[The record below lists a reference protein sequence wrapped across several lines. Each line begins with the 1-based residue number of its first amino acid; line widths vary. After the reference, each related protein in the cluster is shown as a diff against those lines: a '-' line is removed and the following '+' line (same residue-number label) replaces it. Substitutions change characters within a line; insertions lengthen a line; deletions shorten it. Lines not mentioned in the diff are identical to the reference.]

1 RPSTTTAVSST
12 GRFLKLT
19 IRGIWGTIS
28 VDSSANWRKPMPQL
42 TLEMPRQHIAD
53 FCRRHHIR
61 KLALFGSILRPDFRL
76 DSDIDVLVDLD
87 QDRVLS
93 LALVQLC
100 QILGEAASRVSAPR
114 RQQHPEV
121 PWTQITALRNRLI
134 HGYDT
139 IDLDILWQI
148 LTGDLPPL
156 ITALANIVSPKN
168 P

>member
-1 RPSTTTAVSST
+1 MAHHDDAVS
-12 GRFLKLT
+12 L
-19 IRGIWGTIS
+19 
-28 VDSSANWRKPMPQL
+28 
-42 TLEMPRQHIAD
+42 RQM
-53 FCRRHHIR
+53 
-61 KLALFGSILRPDFRL
+61 L
-76 DSDIDVLVDLD
+76 DHAREASELVKQRVRADLD

-100 QILGEAASRVSAPR
+100 QILGEATSRVSEPR

-121 PWTQITALRNRLI
+121 PWPQIIALRNRLI

-139 IDLDILWQI
+139 VDLDILWQI

-156 ITALANIVSPKN
+156 VAALTNILAPKT

>member
-1 RPSTTTAVSST
+1 MAHHDDAVSL
-12 GRFLKLT
+12 RQ
-19 IRGIWGTIS
+19 
-28 VDSSANWRKPMPQL
+28 M
-42 TLEMPRQHIAD
+42 LEHAREA
-53 FCRRHHIR
+53 
-61 KLALFGSILRPDFRL
+61 
-76 DSDIDVLVDLD
+76 SDLVKQRVRADLD

-114 RQQHPEV
+114 RQQHSEV
-121 PWTQITALRNRLI
+121 PWPQIIALRNRLI

-156 ITALANIVSPKN
+156 LTALGKIVSPAN

>member
-1 RPSTTTAVSST
+1 MPHHDDAVSLHQMLDYAREASD
-12 GRFLKLT
+12 LVK
-19 IRGIWGTIS
+19 
-28 VDSSANWRKPMPQL
+28 
-42 TLEMPRQHIAD
+42 
-53 FCRRHHIR
+53 RRVR
-61 KLALFGSILRPDFRL
+61 A
-76 DSDIDVLVDLD
+76 DLD

-156 ITALANIVSPKN
+156 ITALGNIVSPKN

>member
-1 RPSTTTAVSST
+1 
-12 GRFLKLT
+12 
-19 IRGIWGTIS
+19 
-28 VDSSANWRKPMPQL
+28 M
-42 TLEMPRQHIAD
+42 
-53 FCRRHHIR
+53 
-61 KLALFGSILRPDFRL
+61 L
-76 DSDIDVLVDLD
+76 DHAREASGLVKQRARADLD

-100 QILGEAASRVSAPR
+100 QIVGEGANRVSALR
-114 RQQHPEV
+114 RQQHPEI
-121 PWTQITALRNRLI
+121 PWPQIVALRNRLI

-156 ITALANIVSPKN
+156 ITSLDNIISAKN